1 MDEFLIARGIG
12 WFKRQLF
19 KTIRPTRIFEKSAE
33 IPGTFNVKI
42 LTAIKDVIW
51 KNISLGKEFE
61 TIAREGIHK
70 VLYTYDPVT
79 EKLYERHIHFYMLND
94 NPDIA
99 TYYIAGKELVLQL
112 ECNGIIARRYYK
124 KAK

>member
-1 MDEFLIARGIG
+1 MFPNAMNGISEVISE
-12 WFKRQLF
+12 L
-19 KTIRPTRIFEKSAE
+19 KSVRE
-33 IPGTFNVKI
+33 PSEP
-42 LTAIKDVIW
+42 IKDVIW

-70 VLYTYDPVT
+70 VLYTYDPVA

-99 TYYIAGKELVLQL
+99 TYYIVGKELILQL